1 YQLASRVRK
10 QIYNLTGLEPICPDK
25 PDWFVQMCAARLP
38 EVDVES
44 LQKRLYDEFGIEVVT
59 RRWNDQ
65 PLIRVSFQA
74 YNDQADADALVHA
87 LGQLLP
93 L

>member
-1 YQLASRVRK
+1 
-10 QIYNLTGLEPICPDK
+10 
-25 PDWFVQMCAARLP
+25 MCAARLP
-38 EVDVES
+38 EVNVEI
-44 LQKRLYDEFGIEVVT
+44 LQKRLYDEFRIEVVT